1 METLYERY
9 PVLLQE
15 EHNIRK
21 AIRLLCTTFEH
32 GGKLLVCGNGGSA
45 ADCDHIVGEL
55 MKGFLKKRPVNE
67 ELKSE
72 FARLGEASMTGFLQQ
87 GLPAI
92 ALTGGGALPTAYAN
106 DMDSEYIFAQQVLGL
121 GKPGDVLLGIST
133 SGNAANVQKAMTAAK
148 ARKMKTIGLTG
159 MTGGRLLKNAD
170 IIIQVPEKDTFKIQE
185 LHLPVYHW
193 ICLNVEQYFFDE

>member
-1 METLYERY
+1 M
-9 PVLLQE
+9 
-15 EHNIRK
+15 
-21 AIRLLCTTFEH
+21 
-32 GGKLLVCGNGGSA
+32 
-45 ADCDHIVGEL
+45 
-55 MKGFLKKRPVNE
+55 
-67 ELKSE
+67 
-72 FARLGEASMTGFLQQ
+72 
-87 GLPAI
+87 
-92 ALTGGGALPTAYAN
+92 PTAYAN

-170 IIIQVPEKDTFKIQE
+170 IIIQVPEKETYKIQE